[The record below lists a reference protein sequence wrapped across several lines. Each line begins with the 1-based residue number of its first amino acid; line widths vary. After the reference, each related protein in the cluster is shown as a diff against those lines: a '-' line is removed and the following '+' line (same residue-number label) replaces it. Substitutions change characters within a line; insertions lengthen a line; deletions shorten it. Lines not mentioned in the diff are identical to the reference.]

1 MSALSHGPERPVRFG
16 WMRPWHPSPLLR
28 PLDRMEAVL
37 RLAVV
42 VAVLLTVPLAWG
54 LGTEVYAAD
63 AARIRVERATR
74 TPVQATVVT
83 EPVEVAPYTARAT
96 VRWDE
101 NGRAGSAETSVP
113 QTAAAGDRITLWL
126 DPANRPV
133 LAPRSPDAAPIGGI
147 GTGLL
152 VLSAAAGLGWMLVR
166 AIALLFDRHRY
177 AAWGA
182 AWERSAPRRYR
193 DPPAAV

>member
-1 MSALSHGPERPVRFG
+1 MSADFHGPERPIRFG

-28 PLDRMEAVL
+28 PLDRVEAVL

-42 VAVLLTVPLAWG
+42 AAVLCTLPLAWG
-54 LGTEVYAAD
+54 LGAEVYAAD
-63 AARIRVERATR
+63 AARIRVERETR
-74 TPVQATVVT
+74 TSVQATVVT
-83 EPVEVAPYTARAT
+83 EPVEVAPYTVRAT

-101 NGRAGSAETSVP
+101 SGRSGSAETSVP
-113 QTAAAGDRITLWL
+113 QTASAGDRITLWL

-133 LAPRSPDAAPIGGI
+133 LAPRSPDAASIGGI

-152 VLSAAAGLGWMLVR
+152 VLFAAAGLGWLLVR

>member
-1 MSALSHGPERPVRFG
+1 MSALSHGGGRPVRFG

-28 PLDRMEAVL
+28 PLDRAEAVL
-37 RLAVV
+37 RLVV
-42 VAVLLTVPLAWG
+42 VAAVLLTVPLAWS
-54 LGTEVYAAD
+54 LGTEVAAAD
-63 AARIRVERATR
+63 AARIRIERETR
-74 TPVQATVVT
+74 TAVQATVVT
-83 EPVEVAPYTARAT
+83 EPAEVAPYTVRAT

-101 NGRAGSAETSVP
+101 SGRSGTAEAAVP
-113 QTAAAGDRITLWL
+113 RAASAGDRVTLWL

-147 GTGLL
+147 GTGVL
-152 VLSAAAGLGWMLVR
+152 VLSAAAGLGWLLVR
-166 AIALLFDRHRY
+166 AVALLLDRHRY

>member
-1 MSALSHGPERPVRFG
+1 MSALPHGPERPVRFG

-28 PLDRMEAVL
+28 PLDRLEAVL

-42 VAVLLTVPLAWG
+42 AAVLLTVPLAWG
-54 LGTEVYAAD
+54 LGTEVYAVD
-63 AARIRVERATR
+63 AERIRVERATR

-83 EPVEVAPYTARAT
+83 EPAEVAPYTVRAT

-101 NGRAGSAETSVP
+101 NGRSGTAETSVP
-113 QTAAAGDRITLWL
+113 QTASAGDRVTLWL

-152 VLSAAAGLGWMLVR
+152 VVFTAAGLGWALVR
-166 AIALLFDRHRY
+166 AVAVLLDRRRY

>member
-1 MSALSHGPERPVRFG
+1 MSAHTNGLEQPIRFG

-28 PLDRMEAVL
+28 PLDRLEALL

-42 VAVLLTVPLAWG
+42 AAVLLTVPLAWS
-54 LGTEVYAAD
+54 LGAEVYAVD
-63 AARIRVERATR
+63 AARIRVERETR

-83 EPVEVAPYTARAT
+83 EPSEVAPYTVRAT

-113 QTAAAGDRITLWL
+113 QTASAGDRITLWL

-152 VLSAAAGLGWMLVR
+152 VLFAAAGLGWILVR
-166 AIALLFDRHRY
+166 AIALLCDRRRY

-182 AWERSAPRRYR
+182 AWERSAPRRYP